1 MPELS
6 LLKRFPYPV
15 LAPTDDPMGYDY
27 NGTEDQRITRIGDT
41 FYLLYCGW
49 VTYPDGEWQINVC
62 MAESKD
68 LLNWKKLGP
77 VSGDVNQW
85 PNKDAVLLP
94 EPVDGKYIM
103 FHRPCVGEQSEFSVS
118 LAVCDSPTGT
128 WTDCGA
134 LMKPLCHPRYTT
146 SWIGMGSTPISL
158 GDGMFLADYHTGNYL
173 ESGERDYFANYAVLN
188 FQRFDTSSPESV
200 VECRYESVIFPETP
214 YEMNSPW
221 PHEKNLNCV
230 FPCGSYEYK
239 DDIYTI
245 YGGADAYVLAA
256 KVNKAELLGHL
267 RYLGLYGESHGWA
280 HPSLRS

>member
-1 MPELS
+1 
-6 LLKRFPYPV
+6 
-15 LAPTDDPMGYDY
+15 
-27 NGTEDQRITRIGDT
+27 
-41 FYLLYCGW
+41 
-49 VTYPDGEWQINVC
+49 
-62 MAESKD
+62 
-68 LLNWKKLGP
+68 
-77 VSGDVNQW
+77 
-85 PNKDAVLLP
+85 
-94 EPVDGKYIM
+94 
-103 FHRPCVGEQSEFSVS
+103 
-118 LAVCDSPTGT
+118 
-128 WTDCGA
+128 
-134 LMKPLCHPRYTT
+134 
-146 SWIGMGSTPISL
+146 MGSTPISL